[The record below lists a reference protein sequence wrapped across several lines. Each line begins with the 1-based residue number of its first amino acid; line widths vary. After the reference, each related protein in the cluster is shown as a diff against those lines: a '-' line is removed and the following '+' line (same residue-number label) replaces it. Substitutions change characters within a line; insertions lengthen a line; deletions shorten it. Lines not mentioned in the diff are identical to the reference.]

1 MDNIDLVLDSDN
13 ELLFKVTVEGTRDA
27 DTKCRLML
35 EREDFS
41 YVFNGSVDAEGTVRV
56 LIPTLK
62 KRISEG
68 TYAAHLEVL
77 VDDRIFVP
85 LSFNAKFTQALKVT
99 AESVSRISKKKVGA
113 SAAIISNSSKSKS
126 SKKRLVSETSKEKA
140 VKSDKKIDLTGLSK
154 KEMRQLLEKL
164 DRMSGR

>member
-27 DTKCRLML
+27 DTKCRLMI

-68 TYAAHLEVL
+68 TYSAQLEVL

-85 LSFNAKFTQALKVT
+85 LTFNAKFAQSLKVT
-99 AESVSRISKKKVGA
+99 AESVSRIVKPKVGA
-113 SAAIISNSSKSKS
+113 TAAIISKPPTSKS
-126 SKKRLVSETSKEKA
+126 RIFSETSREKS
-140 VKSDKKIDLTGLSK
+140 VKSNKKIDLTGLSK
-154 KEMRQLLEKL
+154 KEMKQLLEKL
-164 DRMSGR
+164 DRMTGR

>member
-27 DTKCRLML
+27 DTKCRLMI

-41 YVFNGSVDAEGTVRV
+41 YVFNGSVDTEGTVRV
-56 LIPTLK
+56 LIPALK

-85 LSFNAKFTQALKVT
+85 LTFNAKFAQSLKVT
-99 AESVSRISKKKVGA
+99 AESVSRIVKPKVGA
-113 SAAIISNSSKSKS
+113 TASIISQPTSKS
-126 SKKRLVSETSKEKA
+126 SKKKLFSETSKGKS
-140 VKSDKKIDLTGLSK
+140 VKLNKKIDLSGLSR
-154 KEMRQLLEKL
+154 KEMQQLLEKL
-164 DRMSGR
+164 DRMTGR

>member
-1 MDNIDLVLDSDN
+1 MDNINLVLDSDN

-27 DTKCRLML
+27 DTRCRLML

-41 YVFNGSVDAEGTVRV
+41 YVFNGTVDSSGEVRV

-68 TYAAHLEVL
+68 TYSAHLEVL

-85 LSFNAKFTQALKVT
+85 LTFNAKFAESLKVT
-99 AESVSRISKKKVGA
+99 AESVSRAVRPKVGA
-113 SAAIISNSSKSKS
+113 SASIISQSNKT
-126 SKKRLVSETSKEKA
+126 KKKLFSETSKQKD
-140 VKSDKKIDLTGLSK
+140 VKSNKKIDLTGLSK

-164 DRMSGR
+164 DRMTGK

>member
-27 DTKCRLML
+27 DTKCRLMI

-68 TYAAHLEVL
+68 TYSAQLEVL

-85 LSFNAKFTQALKVT
+85 LTFNAKFAQSLKVT
-99 AESVSRISKKKVGA
+99 AESVSRIVKPRVGA
-113 SAAIISNSSKSKS
+113 TAAIISKPPASKG
-126 SKKRLVSETSKEKA
+126 RIFSETSREKS
-140 VKSDKKIDLTGLSK
+140 VKSNKKIDLTGLSK
-154 KEMRQLLEKL
+154 KEMKQLLEKL
-164 DRMSGR
+164 DRMTGR